1 LSSTISHDHDHD
13 APHAHSHD
21 GSPAHSHSHSSE
33 AYSHSH
39 EAHPHS
45 SEAHPHP
52 HEQAPDNLD
61 NLLLDIGGDTGALMI
76 RAAADRDQAEI
87 EISPVGGEQAR
98 THNIIRRREAPS
110 GAVYAAVFPAVPAG
124 DYVVW
129 HDAVTPAGTVTVH
142 GGHVATFRL

>member
-21 GSPAHSHSHSSE
+21 GSPAHSQ
-33 AYSHSH
+33 SH

-45 SEAHPHP
+45 HEAHP